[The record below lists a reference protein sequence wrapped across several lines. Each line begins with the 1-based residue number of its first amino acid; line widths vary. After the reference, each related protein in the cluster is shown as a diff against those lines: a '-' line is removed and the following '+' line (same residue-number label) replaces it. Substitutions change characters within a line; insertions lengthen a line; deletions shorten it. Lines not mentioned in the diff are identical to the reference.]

1 MAVSHHEAGGSR
13 ARVAVAARENP
24 GYSAF
29 MKSMRTLSALFISLV
44 ALVGIAAPAQAVSNS
59 GITTVTVYHQPVVPT
74 AVTGTGIGTVR
85 YFTLPTAVN
94 GVAAD
99 GQYLTGTLTT
109 LDTGVAGG
117 QEIRASNLI
126 FVFGS
131 SENQLVVGGIAIYPA
146 AGATLAEG
154 ARVVRPV
161 VGGSGKYAGAVGQ
174 VTSTNLGA
182 KGWTHVFKIR
192 IPS

>member
-1 MAVSHHEAGGSR
+1 
-13 ARVAVAARENP
+13 
-24 GYSAF
+24 
-29 MKSMRTLSALFISLV
+29 MKITRSLSALLIGLM
-44 ALVGIAAPAQAVSNS
+44 ALVGIATPAQAAPKS

-85 YFTLPTAVN
+85 YFSIPMAVN

-109 LDTGVAGG
+109 LDIGVPGG
-117 QEIRASNLI
+117 REIRASDLN

-131 SENQLVVGGIAIYPA
+131 SDDQLVVGGIAIYPA

-161 VGGSGKYAGAVGQ
+161 IGGSGKYAGAAGQ
-174 VTSTNLGA
+174 AISTNLGA

>member
-1 MAVSHHEAGGSR
+1 
-13 ARVAVAARENP
+13 
-24 GYSAF
+24 
-29 MKSMRTLSALFISLV
+29 MKITRSLSALLIGLV
-44 ALVGIAAPAQAVSNS
+44 ALVGVAAPAQAAPKS

-74 AVTGTGIGTVR
+74 AVTGSGIGTVR
-85 YFTLPTAVN
+85 YFSIPMAVN

-109 LDTGVAGG
+109 LDIGVPGG
-117 QEIRASNLI
+117 REIRASDLN

-131 SENQLVVGGIAIYPA
+131 SDDQLVVGGIAIYPA
-146 AGATLAEG
+146 AGATLADG

-161 VGGSGKYAGAVGQ
+161 IGGSGKYAGAAGQ
-174 VTSTNLGA
+174 AISTNLGA

-192 IPS
+192 IPT

>member
-1 MAVSHHEAGGSR
+1 MKILR
-13 ARVAVAARENP
+13 A
-24 GYSAF
+24 
-29 MKSMRTLSALFISLV
+29 LSALVIGLA
-44 ALVGIAAPAQAVSNS
+44 ALIGLAAPAHAASS
-59 GITTVTVYHQPVVPT
+59 AGITTVTVYHQPVVPT
-74 AVTGTGIGTVR
+74 AVTGSGIGTVR
-85 YFTLPTAVN
+85 YFTMPTAVN

-146 AGATLAEG
+146 AGATLAPG

-174 VTSTNLGA
+174 VISTNLGA
-182 KGWTHVFKIR
+182 HGWTHVFKIR
-192 IPS
+192 IPT

>member
-1 MAVSHHEAGGSR
+1 
-13 ARVAVAARENP
+13 
-24 GYSAF
+24 
-29 MKSMRTLSALFISLV
+29 MKLTRSLSALLIALV
-44 ALVGIAAPAQAVSNS
+44 ALVGLTTPAQAAPKS

-85 YFTLPTAVN
+85 YFSIPMAVN

-109 LDTGVAGG
+109 LDIGVPGG
-117 QEIRASNLI
+117 REIRASDLN

-131 SENQLVVGGIAIYPA
+131 SDDQLVVGGIAIYPA

-161 VGGSGKYAGAVGQ
+161 IGGSGKYAGAAGQ
-174 VTSTNLGA
+174 AISTNLGA

>member
-1 MAVSHHEAGGSR
+1 
-13 ARVAVAARENP
+13 
-24 GYSAF
+24 
-29 MKSMRTLSALFISLV
+29 MKIMRPLSALLIGLV
-44 ALVGIAAPAQAVSNS
+44 ALVGLATPAQAAPKS

-74 AVTGTGIGTVR
+74 AVTGSGIGTVR
-85 YFTLPTAVN
+85 YFSVPMAVN

-109 LDTGVAGG
+109 LDIGVPGG
-117 QEIRASNLI
+117 REIRASDLN

-131 SENQLVVGGIAIYPA
+131 SDDQLVVGGIAIYPA

-161 VGGSGKYAGAVGQ
+161 IGGSGKYAGAAGQ
-174 VTSTNLGA
+174 AISTNLGA

>member
-1 MAVSHHEAGGSR
+1 
-13 ARVAVAARENP
+13 
-24 GYSAF
+24 
-29 MKSMRTLSALFISLV
+29 MKLTRSLSALLIGLV
-44 ALVGIAAPAQAVSNS
+44 ALVGLTTPAQAAPKS

-74 AVTGTGIGTVR
+74 AVTGSGIGTVR
-85 YFTLPTAVN
+85 YFSIPMAVN

-109 LDTGVAGG
+109 LDIGVPGG
-117 QEIRASNLI
+117 REIRASDLN

-131 SENQLVVGGIAIYPA
+131 SDDQLVVGGIAIYPA
-146 AGATLAEG
+146 AGATLADG

-161 VGGSGKYAGAVGQ
+161 IGGSGKYAGAAGQ
-174 VTSTNLGA
+174 AISTNLGA

>member
-1 MAVSHHEAGGSR
+1 
-13 ARVAVAARENP
+13 
-24 GYSAF
+24 
-29 MKSMRTLSALFISLV
+29 MKIMRPLSALLIGLV
-44 ALVGIAAPAQAVSNS
+44 ALVGLATPAQAAPKS

-74 AVTGTGIGTVR
+74 AVTGSGIGTVR
-85 YFTLPTAVN
+85 YFSVPMAVN

-109 LDTGVAGG
+109 LDIGVPGG
-117 QEIRASNLI
+117 REIRASDLN

-131 SENQLVVGGIAIYPA
+131 SDDQLVVGGIAIYPA
-146 AGATLAEG
+146 AGATLADG

-161 VGGSGKYAGAVGQ
+161 IGGSGKYAGAVGQ
-174 VTSTNLGA
+174 AISTNLGT

>member
-1 MAVSHHEAGGSR
+1 
-13 ARVAVAARENP
+13 
-24 GYSAF
+24 
-29 MKSMRTLSALFISLV
+29 MKITRSLSALLIGLI
-44 ALVGIAAPAQAVSNS
+44 ALVGLATPAQAAPKS

-74 AVTGTGIGTVR
+74 AVTGSGIGTVR
-85 YFTLPTAVN
+85 YFSVPMAVN
-94 GVAAD
+94 GVAAN

-109 LDTGVAGG
+109 LDVGIPGG
-117 QEIRASNLI
+117 QEIRGSNLI

-131 SENQLVVGGIAIYPA
+131 SDDQLVVGGIAIYPA
-146 AGATLAEG
+146 AGATLADG

-161 VGGSGKYAGAVGQ
+161 IGGSGKYAGAAGQ
-174 VTSTNLGA
+174 AISTNLGA

>member
-1 MAVSHHEAGGSR
+1 MT
-13 ARVAVAARENP
+13 
-24 GYSAF
+24 F
-29 MKSMRTLSALFISLV
+29 TRTASALVIGLL
-44 ALVGIAAPAQAVSNS
+44 ALFGFSAPAQAASS
-59 GITTVTVYHQPVVPT
+59 PGITTVTVYHQPVVPT
-74 AVTGTGIGTVR
+74 AVTGSGIGTVR

-146 AGATLAEG
+146 AGATLAAG
-154 ARVVRPV
+154 ARVIRPV
-161 VGGSGKYAGAVGQ
+161 VGGSGKYEGAVGQ
-174 VTSTNLGA
+174 VISTNLGA
-182 KGWTHVFKIR
+182 NGWTHVFKIR

>member
-1 MAVSHHEAGGSR
+1 
-13 ARVAVAARENP
+13 
-24 GYSAF
+24 
-29 MKSMRTLSALFISLV
+29 MKLTRTLAALVIGLLAV
-44 ALVGIAAPAQAVSNS
+44 VGIASPAQAASGS
-59 GITTVTVYHQPVVPT
+59 GITTVRVYHRPVVPT
-74 AVTGTGIGTVR
+74 AVTGSGIGTVR
-85 YFTLPTAVN
+85 FFTMPIAVN

-99 GQYLTGTLTT
+99 GQYMSGTLTT
-109 LDTGVAGG
+109 LDTGVPGG
-117 QEIRASNLI
+117 QEIRDSNLV

-174 VTSTNLGA
+174 AISTNLGA
-182 KGWTHVFKIR
+182 NGWTHVFKIR
-192 IPS
+192 IP

>member
-1 MAVSHHEAGGSR
+1 
-13 ARVAVAARENP
+13 
-24 GYSAF
+24 
-29 MKSMRTLSALFISLV
+29 MKITRSLSAVIIGLV
-44 ALVGIAAPAQAVSNS
+44 ALVGIAGPAQAAPKS

-74 AVTGTGIGTVR
+74 AVTGSGIGTVR
-85 YFTLPTAVN
+85 FFSMPTAVN

-99 GQYLTGTLTT
+99 GQYMSGTLTT
-109 LDTGVAGG
+109 LDVGIPGG
-117 QEIRASNLI
+117 QEIRASDLN

-131 SENQLVVGGIAIYPA
+131 SENQLVAGGIAIYPA
-146 AGATLAEG
+146 AGATLPDG

-161 VGGSGKYAGAVGQ
+161 IGGSGTYAGAVGQ
-174 VTSTNLGA
+174 VISTNLGA

>member
-1 MAVSHHEAGGSR
+1 
-13 ARVAVAARENP
+13 
-24 GYSAF
+24 
-29 MKSMRTLSALFISLV
+29 MKILRTVSALFIGLAALIGV
-44 ALVGIAAPAQAVSNS
+44 AVPAQAAANS

-74 AVTGTGIGTVR
+74 AVTGSGIGTVR
-85 YFTLPTAVN
+85 YFTMPTAVN

-126 FVFGS
+126 FVFGK

-146 AGATLAEG
+146 AGATLAPG

-161 VGGSGKYAGAVGQ
+161 VGGSGIYAGAVGQ
-174 VTSTNLGA
+174 VISTNLGA
-182 KGWTHVFKIR
+182 NGWTHVFKIR

>member
-1 MAVSHHEAGGSR
+1 
-13 ARVAVAARENP
+13 
-24 GYSAF
+24 
-29 MKSMRTLSALFISLV
+29 MKNMRSLSALLIGLM
-44 ALVGIAAPAQAVSNS
+44 ALVGIAAPAQAAPKS

-74 AVTGTGIGTVR
+74 AVTGSGIGTVR
-85 YFTLPTAVN
+85 YFSVPMAVN
-94 GVAAD
+94 GVAAN

-109 LDTGVAGG
+109 LDVGIPGG
-117 QEIRASNLI
+117 QEIRGSNLI

-131 SENQLVVGGIAIYPA
+131 SDDQLVVGGIAIYPA
-146 AGATLAEG
+146 AGATLADG

-161 VGGSGKYAGAVGQ
+161 IGGSGKYAGAAGQ
-174 VTSTNLGA
+174 AISTNLGA

>member
-1 MAVSHHEAGGSR
+1 
-13 ARVAVAARENP
+13 
-24 GYSAF
+24 
-29 MKSMRTLSALFISLV
+29 MKIMRSLSALLIGLV
-44 ALVGIAAPAQAVSNS
+44 ALVVIATPAQAAPKS

-74 AVTGTGIGTVR
+74 AVTGSGIGTVR
-85 YFTLPTAVN
+85 YFSIPMAVN

-109 LDTGVAGG
+109 LDIGVPGG
-117 QEIRASNLI
+117 REIRASDLN

-131 SENQLVVGGIAIYPA
+131 SDDQLVVGGIAIYPA
-146 AGATLAEG
+146 AGATLADG

-161 VGGSGKYAGAVGQ
+161 IGGSGKYAGAAGQ
-174 VTSTNLGA
+174 AISTNLGA

>member
-1 MAVSHHEAGGSR
+1 
-13 ARVAVAARENP
+13 
-24 GYSAF
+24 
-29 MKSMRTLSALFISLV
+29 MKIMRSLSALLIGLV
-44 ALVGIAAPAQAVSNS
+44 ALVGVATPAQAAPKS

-74 AVTGTGIGTVR
+74 AVTGSGIGTVR
-85 YFTLPTAVN
+85 YFSVPMAVN
-94 GVAAD
+94 GVAAN

-109 LDTGVAGG
+109 LDVGIPGG
-117 QEIRASNLI
+117 QEIRSSNLI

-131 SENQLVVGGIAIYPA
+131 SDDQLVVGGIAIYPA
-146 AGATLAEG
+146 AGATLADG

-161 VGGSGKYAGAVGQ
+161 IGGSGKYAGAAGQ
-174 VTSTNLGA
+174 AISTNLGA

>member
-1 MAVSHHEAGGSR
+1 
-13 ARVAVAARENP
+13 
-24 GYSAF
+24 
-29 MKSMRTLSALFISLV
+29 MKLTRTLAAL
-44 ALVGIAAPAQAVSNS
+44 ALGLLAIVGIATPAHAASGS

-74 AVTGTGIGTVR
+74 AVTGSGIGTVR
-85 YFTLPTAVN
+85 YFTMPTAVN

-99 GQYLTGTLTT
+99 GQYMTGTLTT
-109 LDTGVAGG
+109 LDTGVPGG
-117 QEIRASNLI
+117 QEIRSSNLV

-146 AGATLAEG
+146 AGATLAVG

-161 VGGSGKYAGAVGQ
+161 LGGSGKYAGAVGQ
-174 VTSTNLGA
+174 AISTNLGA
-182 KGWTHVFKIR
+182 NGWTHVFKIR

>member
-1 MAVSHHEAGGSR
+1 
-13 ARVAVAARENP
+13 
-24 GYSAF
+24 
-29 MKSMRTLSALFISLV
+29 MKITRSLSALLIGLM
-44 ALVGIAAPAQAVSNS
+44 ALVGIATPAQAAPKS

-74 AVTGTGIGTVR
+74 AVTGAGIGTVR
-85 YFTLPTAVN
+85 YFSIPMAVN

-109 LDTGVAGG
+109 LDIGVPGG
-117 QEIRASNLI
+117 REIRASDLN

-131 SENQLVVGGIAIYPA
+131 SDDQLVVGGIAIYPA
-146 AGATLAEG
+146 AGATLADG

-161 VGGSGKYAGAVGQ
+161 IGGSGKYAGAAGQ
-174 VTSTNLGA
+174 AISTNLGA